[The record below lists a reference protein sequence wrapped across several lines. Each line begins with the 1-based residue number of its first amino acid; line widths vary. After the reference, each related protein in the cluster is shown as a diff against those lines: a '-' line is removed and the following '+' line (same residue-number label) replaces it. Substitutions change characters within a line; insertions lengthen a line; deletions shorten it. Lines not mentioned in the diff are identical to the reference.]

1 VDHEVED
8 DVYVERA
15 GRKDGEPV
23 SLKKHGAAEL
33 GLDGEDGGVE
43 ALQMSGLEDSAVLFG
58 EADEVVGFGEGGGE
72 GLFDKEVEAGFE
84 ERGGY
89 SMVLDGGDGDGG
101 CVELE
106 VGGEQGG
113 DVGEDGDSVLG
124 SGLGGPGGVGV
135 DGGSEGDGLA
145 GILQFTIDAEVVAA
159 KGACAANSDAQD
171 GIACYFE
178 APAAGFARSGS
189 SPATALR
196 QRP

>member
-1 VDHEVED
+1 MDHEVED

-113 DVGEDGDSVLG
+113 DVGKTGIPYWAAVSAARVG
-124 SGLGGPGGVGV
+124 SG
-135 DGGSEGDGLA
+135 S
-145 GILQFTIDAEVVAA
+145 TAA
-159 KGACAANSDAQD
+159 ARAMGW
-171 GIACYFE
+171 
-178 APAAGFARSGS
+178 PAFS
-189 SPATALR
+189 SSR
-196 QRP
+196 